1 MRLIIGNI
9 LGLIASFLFIY
20 AGILKKKDKILI
32 TQSIQKA
39 FSSVS
44 NIVLK
49 GYSGAIIHAVS
60 IISYLL
66 CYFGKLTVLARILIT
81 IVIVSLSVIFNNR
94 GIIGFLPVISSCAY
108 LWFMNIKDI
117 VKFKYLLLFTIVLWC
132 IYDFTIRSYTSFAFG
147 IFSIITTSISVI
159 QIKRDNKSHN

>member
-1 MRLIIGNI
+1 MYSGV
-9 LGLIASFLFIY
+9 
-20 AGILKKKDKILI
+20 LKKKDRILI

-81 IVIVSLSVIFNNR
+81 IVIVTLSVTFNNR

-108 LWFMNIKDI
+108 LWLLNIKDI

-147 IFSIITTSISVI
+147 IFSIITTSISVM
-159 QIKRDNKSHN
+159 QIKHANKVHN